1 MLVTFKLNIGDP
13 KSGKTTTV
21 EVKEPEALSL
31 IGKKIGEVVDGSLL
45 GLEWK
50 KLLITGGSDKSG
62 IPMRPDIEGPRKTYI
77 LTGKGIG
84 LKTARGKTKKG
95 YRKRILVRGN
105 QISSDIYQ
113 INMKII
119 E

>member
-1 MLVTFKLNIGDP
+1 MVTFKLNIGDP
-13 KSGKTTTV
+13 DSGKTTTV

-31 IGKKIGEVVDGSLL
+31 IGKRIGDVIDGSLL

-50 KLLITGGSDKSG
+50 ELLITGGSDKSG

-77 LTGKGIG
+77 FTGRGVG
-84 LKTARGKTKKG
+84 LRKAKGKTKSG

-105 QISSDIYQ
+105 QINSDIYQ
-113 INMKII
+113 INIKVI